1 MNLLTRAQRRQ
12 LKRVNAQMP
21 AGMTPV
27 PRDQWPTS
35 VSPPAAVWRSREFVA
50 MLYVHESMRRLSVLR
65 VTTQKDDWAD
75 EITWDQLQ
83 RVKRECGF
91 GEVDAVEVYPRDSDV
106 VNVANI
112 RHLWLMDEPVAFAW
126 RRG

>member
-1 MNLLTRAQRRQ
+1 
-12 LKRVNAQMP
+12 
-21 AGMTPV
+21 
-27 PRDQWPTS
+27 
-35 VSPPAAVWRSREFVA
+35 